1 MARTRRRASSNS
13 WAIRINGC
21 PRSTIE
27 AVSPIHLGS
36 GAADV
41 NLDADIIHD
50 EFGLPYFPAK
60 RFKGLLYESAVELE
74 EMFELAGMPLD
85 ETLVEDIFHHRS
97 TFN

>member
-1 MARTRRRASSNS
+1 M
-13 WAIRINGC
+13 
-21 PRSTIE
+21 
-27 AVSPIHLGS
+27 SPIHLGS